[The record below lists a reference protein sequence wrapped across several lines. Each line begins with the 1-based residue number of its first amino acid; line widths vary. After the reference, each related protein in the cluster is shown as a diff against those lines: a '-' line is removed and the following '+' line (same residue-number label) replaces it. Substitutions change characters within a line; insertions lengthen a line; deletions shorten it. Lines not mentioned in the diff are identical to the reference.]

1 MSVALR
7 HSSNRSTTSVA
18 KVSLASDVLEVMEI
32 VSTDVRAL
40 GQYCSSQLKILSAL
54 AFAYVERLLRAR
66 DAEIAVVTALST
78 LDTTLPMLESA
89 GFQKLVYE
97 DFYEALVE
105 LIRGVI
111 TPSANGKTM
120 TERMLLDAFQ
130 SAEGARKS
138 FVQVRRVVFDHDG
151 SFELDRGISTAS
163 HFCPAASR

>member
-1 MSVALR
+1 M
-7 HSSNRSTTSVA
+7 
-18 KVSLASDVLEVMEI
+18 
-32 VSTDVRAL
+32 
-40 GQYCSSQLKILSAL
+40 
-54 AFAYVERLLRAR
+54 ERLLRAR
-66 DAEIAVVTALST
+66 DAEMAVVTALSM

-130 SAEGARKS
+130 SAEGTRTS
-138 FVQVRRVVFDHDG
+138 FRLEESYLIMDG
-151 SFELDRGISTAS
+151 SFELDRGISAAA
-163 HFCPAASR
+163 HFCPAASRRGNIHPISVPP